1 MITSRTHRH
10 RGQRGAAM
18 VEMAIILPILIVLVF
33 GIIHFG
39 IAFNR
44 LQGFHAAAREG
55 ARTASI
61 PSNDFSDV
69 KLSVDAAMVGVTDDY
84 EVPPPNPARCAGHR
98 GEPIT
103 VIVPGEYV
111 VTIPLLPPITVN
123 LTGRGVFR
131 CE

>member
-1 MITSRTHRH
+1 
-10 RGQRGAAM
+10 M
-18 VEMAIILPILIVLVF
+18 VEMAIILPLLVVLVF
-33 GIIHFG
+33 GIINFG

-61 PSNDFSDV
+61 PSNNFIDV
-69 KLSVDAAMVGVTDDY
+69 KLSVDAAMVGVTTDY
-84 EVPPPNPARCAGHR
+84 DLPIVNPPAGCAGNQ
-98 GEPIT
+98 GDPIT
-103 VIVPGEYV
+103 VSVPGMY
-111 VTIPLLPPITVN
+111 TIAIPLLPNVDVD

>member
-1 MITSRTHRH
+1 
-10 RGQRGAAM
+10 M
-18 VEMAIILPILIVLVF
+18 VEMAIVLPLLVVLVF
-33 GIIHFG
+33 GIINFG

-61 PSNDFSDV
+61 PSNDYNDV
-69 KLSVDAAMVGVTDDY
+69 ESSVDAAMVGVTTDY
-84 EVPPPNPARCAGHR
+84 DPPVVNPAGCNGNQ
-98 GEPIT
+98 GDPIT
-103 VIVPGEYV
+103 VQVPGQY
-111 VTIPLLPPITVN
+111 TIAIPLLPNVDVD

>member
-1 MITSRTHRH
+1 
-10 RGQRGAAM
+10 
-18 VEMAIILPILIVLVF
+18 MAIVLPLLIVLVF
-33 GIIHFG
+33 GIINFG

-61 PSNDFSDV
+61 PSNDYNDV
-69 KLSVDAAMVGVTDDY
+69 ETSVDAAMVGVTTDY
-84 EVPPPNPARCAGHR
+84 DPPVVDPPGGCATNRGLPIEV
-98 GEPIT
+98 E
-103 VIVPGEYV
+103 VPGEY
-111 VTIPLLPPITVN
+111 TIAIPLLPNVDVD